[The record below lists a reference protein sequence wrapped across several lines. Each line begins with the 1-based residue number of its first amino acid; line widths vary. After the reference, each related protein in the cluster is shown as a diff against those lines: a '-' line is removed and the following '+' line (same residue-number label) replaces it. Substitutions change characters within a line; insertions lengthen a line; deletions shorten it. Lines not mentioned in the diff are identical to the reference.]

1 MNIEEVKKYLDYNQE
16 TGIFQWK
23 IRTSNRIKVGDE
35 AGVITK
41 LGYRALSLLGKKEYC
56 HRLAWLFVHGEMPD
70 CIDHING
77 NKLDNRITNLRNTT
91 KAMNNKNQH
100 ISRTELMLGVS
111 RYQSKN
117 SDNKFRANIQDDGK
131 TIHLGVFKTELE
143 AFNAYMSYREKR
155 GI

>member
-1 MNIEEVKKYLDYNQE
+1 MNVEEVKKYLDYNEE

-41 LGYRALSLLGKKEYC
+41 LGYRALSILGKKEYC

-77 NKLDNRITNLRNTT
+77 NKLDNRIANLRNTT

-100 ISRTELMLGVS
+100 QSRTSLMLGVS
-111 RYQSKN
+111 KYQTKSGVKY
-117 SDNKFRANIQDDGK
+117 RAVITEGGK
-131 TIHLGVFKTELE
+131 YNHLGSFDSEDE
-143 AFNAYMSYREKR
+143 AFAAYKAYREKR